1 MQEPKLP
8 HRIERT
14 RNRCSRAI
22 WTDEQ
27 VVIRLARGLSE
38 AEEQRHVE
46 QLLRRMRKAYVRMQQ
61 RTLIDP
67 FRPLLQRDAAE
78 IELEVSSGKRY
89 CFRVQQG
96 RSLRAS
102 RERDVWTI
110 TAPFD
115 TEPSRLHRVLWHC
128 LSDAE
133 YLDIVALI
141 DALNNDTLR
150 APVRDVKLRFATS
163 KWGSCSGRNTVML
176 NTALLFVPRQV
187 LHYVIV
193 HELTHIEHPNHSTRF
208 WATVGTMLPGFE
220 VARDELK
227 GFRLPVL

>member
-1 MQEPKLP
+1 MQEPELP

-27 VVIRLARGLSE
+27 VVIRLARGLSA
-38 AEEQRHVE
+38 AEEQVHVE
-46 QLLRRMRKAYVRMQQ
+46 NLLKRIRKAYVRMQQ

-67 FRPLLQRDAAE
+67 FRPLLRHDCTESE
-78 IELEVSSGKRY
+78 IEVSSGKRY
-89 CFRVQQG
+89 RFRLEEG
-96 RSLRAS
+96 RCLRARQEQGMWVVS
-102 RERDVWTI
+102 
-110 TAPFD
+110 ASPD
-115 TEPSRLHRVLWHC
+115 TETKELHRMFWHC
-128 LSDAE
+128 LSQSE

-141 DALNNDTLR
+141 DAINADTLQVR
-150 APVRDVKLRFATS
+150 IRDVTLRFANS

-193 HELTHIEHPNHSTRF
+193 HELAHIEHPNHSSRF
-208 WATVGTMLPGFE
+208 WQTVAKAMPDYQE
-220 VARDELK
+220 ERAELK
-227 GFRLPVL
+227 EYRLPKL